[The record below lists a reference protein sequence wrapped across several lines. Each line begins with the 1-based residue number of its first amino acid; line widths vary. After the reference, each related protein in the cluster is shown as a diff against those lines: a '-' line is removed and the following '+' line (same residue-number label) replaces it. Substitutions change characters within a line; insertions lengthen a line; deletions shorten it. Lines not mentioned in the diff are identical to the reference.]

1 MFRAD
6 MIRPN
11 SVRVSWRLEMIGLAT
26 AAGANI
32 TNVSWSCTNKMIVSI
47 IQRQPECCS
56 VVLMVITSIDL
67 KLSELDSQAELNRA
81 RRIKLRRD
89 HAKRLRIQ
97 QIECRIGEHDV
108 IEDIQEIGREQN
120 RSEE

>member
-1 MFRAD
+1 
-6 MIRPN
+6 
-11 SVRVSWRLEMIGLAT
+11 MIGLAT

-32 TNVSWSCTNKMIVSI
+32 TNVSWSCTNKMIVST

-56 VVLMVITSIDL
+56 VVLMVFTSIDL

-89 HAKRLRIQ
+89 YAKRLRIQ

-108 IEDIQEIGREQN
+108 IEDIQEIGRE
-120 RSEE
+120 